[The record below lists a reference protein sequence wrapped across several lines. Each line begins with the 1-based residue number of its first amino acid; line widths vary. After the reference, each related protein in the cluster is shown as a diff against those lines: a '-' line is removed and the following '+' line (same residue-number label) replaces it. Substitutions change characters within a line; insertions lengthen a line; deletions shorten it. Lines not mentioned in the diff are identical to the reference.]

1 MVWRLGWLGGRRS
14 DGRVR
19 LTVPYTAHAHACS
32 PARVVAPLDDD
43 PTGFV
48 PATMWRVPC
57 AVHTADAEIGTV
69 NGRKLI
75 DNRIGSRV
83 SDHAADGE
91 GMGSAQIGTPD
102 AGRPHTPC
110 DEVAG
115 GAVYLS
121 VVGPVTN
128 AQTPGTQ
135 QTGSPGD
142 PALTDGRTRTR
153 AHCDETGINPAT
165 RYPRHATDPGCSE
178 RWPQTSQSVCNQS
191 GR

>member
-1 MVWRLGWLGGRRS
+1 MVWRMDWLGGWTGRADDRS
-14 DGRVR
+14 
-19 LTVPYTAHAHACS
+19 TVPYIAGPDVQVIPPTF
-32 PARVVAPLDDD
+32 PVRLPMEN

-48 PATMWRVPC
+48 PATMWRTQHQQQQWVVSGRSFILNGIGIG
-57 AVHTADAEIGTV
+57 AATRAD
-69 NGRKLI
+69 
-75 DNRIGSRV
+75 
-83 SDHAADGE
+83 DGE

-142 PALTDGRTRTR
+142 PAPTDGRTRTR